1 MIKHFRIKNNFL
13 LSGLFFLV
21 TLFSVGSSLVSCSDS
36 EKIVT
41 QTEEKIVYVDGNWM
55 VVASKEVTVM
65 TGESVTLNVSVGGE
79 EELKPEYTCTSK
91 DANIAT
97 VAVSEDNNSIIITG
111 VVDGSTAISIECPT
125 NTKPLVATI
134 PVTVKQNAIRILAI
148 GNSFSQDAVEQ
159 YLYELAEAAG
169 YELIIGN
176 MYIGGCD
183 LDKHWANFQSDA
195 AAYEYRK
202 IVKGEKVGKIGY
214 KLSQGLADENWDYIS
229 LQQASGKSGK
239 YETYTVLA
247 DLIAGIKERCPKA
260 KLLWHRTWAYA
271 SSSTHESF
279 PDYDS
284 NQMTMYS
291 SIVTAARQAMT
302 NHTDLSLL
310 IPSGTAIQ
318 NGRTSFLGDA
328 FNRDGYHLEVT
339 YGRYTAACTWFEM
352 ITGQNVVGNPYAPE
366 TIDPQVVKIAQ
377 NAAHYAVQKPDEV
390 TDLVDFK
397 QPEISDTDLKAPI
410 YIDFGPTS
418 LSATPWNNI
427 TSHQESSTT
436 SWIKDV
442 ENNYTNIGV
451 RVLDGFTATHAGVG
465 SEPASPV
472 TVDGVEFP
480 LTAWKDGLLV
490 KGEKNQGDVGPGR
503 IEISQLD
510 VARKYNFTILAI
522 RFNGSKDARISSYKL
537 VGKTESAVKEVKTG
551 IKDAAS
557 FAAANFEEY
566 IAKFENVEPDSEG
579 KVIVE
584 VKGLDTGSAAEGHIN
599 ALCISLAK

>member
-36 EKIVT
+36 EKIIT

-65 TGESVTLNVSVGGE
+65 TGETVTLNVSVGGE
-79 EELKPEYTCTSK
+79 EEVKPVYTCTSK
-91 DANIAT
+91 DTNIAT
-97 VAVSEDNNSIIITG
+97 VAVSEDNNSITITG
-111 VVDGSTAISIECPT
+111 VADGNTVITIECPT

-169 YELIIGN
+169 YEFIVGN

-202 IVKGEKVGKIGY
+202 IVKGEKVGKTGY

-239 YETYTVLA
+239 YDTYTVLA

-260 KLLWHRTWAYA
+260 KLMWHQTWAYA
-271 SSSTHESF
+271 ASSNHESF

-284 NQMTMYS
+284 DQMTMYS
-291 SIVTAARQAMT
+291 SIVSTARQAVT

-328 FNRDGYHLEVT
+328 FNRDGYHLEIT

-352 ITGQNVVGNPYAPE
+352 ITGKNVVGNTYAPA
-366 TIDPQVVKIAQ
+366 TIDKQIVNIAQ
-377 NAAHYAVQKPDEV
+377 NAAHYAVQKPDAV
-390 TDLVDFK
+390 TDMVDFK
-397 QPEISDTDLKAPI
+397 TPELSDTELKTPV
-410 YIDFGPTS
+410 YVDFGAATM
-418 LSATPWNNI
+418 SATPWNNI
-427 TSHQESSTT
+427 TSYQASSDVV
-436 SWIKDV
+436 WIKDA
-442 ENNYTNIGV
+442 ESNYTNIGV
-451 RVLDGFTATHAGVG
+451 QVLDGFNALLGGTGT
-465 SEPASPV
+465 EPASSV
-472 TVDGVEFP
+472 TVGDMEFP
-480 LTAWKDGLLV
+480 GSAWKDGLV
-490 KGEKNQGDVGPGR
+490 VTGIKGMGDVGPGR
-503 IEISQLD
+503 IKISRLASD
-510 VARKYNFTILAI
+510 KKFNLSILAI
-522 RFNGSKDARISSYKL
+522 RFNGSKDARISTYKL
-537 VGKTESAVKEVKTG
+537 VGKSESEVKQMKPG
-551 IKDAAS
+551 IKDTAA
-557 FAAANFEEY
+557 FNAADFTEY
-566 IAKFENVEPDSEG
+566 VAVFENVEPDSEG
-579 KVIVE
+579 NIIIE
-584 VKGLDTGSAAEGHIN
+584 VRGIDTGSAAEGLIN
-599 ALCISLAK
+599 ALCISPVK

>member
-111 VVDGSTAISIECPT
+111 VADGSTAISIECPT

-202 IVKGEKVGKIGY
+202 IVKGEKVGKTGY

-260 KLLWHRTWAYA
+260 KLLWHQTWAYA

-318 NGRTSFLGDA
+318 NGRTSFLG
-328 FNRDGYHLEVT
+328 E
-339 YGRYTAACTWFEM
+339 E
-352 ITGQNVVGNPYAPE
+352 
-366 TIDPQVVKIAQ
+366 
-377 NAAHYAVQKPDEV
+377 
-390 TDLVDFK
+390 
-397 QPEISDTDLKAPI
+397 
-410 YIDFGPTS
+410 
-418 LSATPWNNI
+418 
-427 TSHQESSTT
+427 
-436 SWIKDV
+436 
-442 ENNYTNIGV
+442 
-451 RVLDGFTATHAGVG
+451 
-465 SEPASPV
+465 
-472 TVDGVEFP
+472 TVDGQKCWKLESLPKDKRDIYSRKTALIRQDCLIPVRVEYYDKMGKLHRRLEMSDIAKVEGF
-480 LTAWKDGLLV
+480 W
-490 KGEKNQGDVGPGR
+490 
-503 IEISQLD
+503 
-510 VARKYNFTILAI
+510 VARKMHMTNVQTEHQTVLEIKNPTYNIPMEESKFNVTTLEKG
-522 RFNGSKDARISSYKL
+522 RF
-537 VGKTESAVKEVKTG
+537 
-551 IKDAAS
+551 
-557 FAAANFEEY
+557 
-566 IAKFENVEPDSEG
+566 
-579 KVIVE
+579 
-584 VKGLDTGSAAEGHIN
+584 
-599 ALCISLAK
+599 

>member
-260 KLLWHRTWAYA
+260 KLLWHQTWAYA

-310 IPSGTAIQ
+310 IP
-318 NGRTSFLGDA
+318 LGQPY
-328 FNRDGYHLEVT
+328 R
-339 YGRYTAACTWFEM
+339 TAAPHSWVM
-352 ITGQNVVGNPYAPE
+352 
-366 TIDPQVVKIAQ
+366 
-377 NAAHYAVQKPDEV
+377 H
-390 TDLVDFK
+390 
-397 QPEISDTDLKAPI
+397 
-410 YIDFGPTS
+410 
-418 LSATPWNNI
+418 
-427 TSHQESSTT
+427 ST
-436 SWIKDV
+436 
-442 ENNYTNIGV
+442 
-451 RVLDGFTATHAGVG
+451 
-465 SEPASPV
+465 V
-472 TVDGVEFP
+472 TVIIWRL
-480 LTAWKDGLLV
+480 LTGDILLPAPGL
-490 KGEKNQGDVGPGR
+490 R
-503 IEISQLD
+503 
-510 VARKYNFTILAI
+510 
-522 RFNGSKDARISSYKL
+522 
-537 VGKTESAVKEVKTG
+537 
-551 IKDAAS
+551 
-557 FAAANFEEY
+557 
-566 IAKFENVEPDSEG
+566 
-579 KVIVE
+579 
-584 VKGLDTGSAAEGHIN
+584 
-599 ALCISLAK
+599 